1 MRGWLTG
8 LGVSV
13 LAASTL
19 VVLPTASDIPA
30 TAAASRAAATP
41 VMVPSTAVYPAS
53 LEGKKCA
60 KRGATRIVGAD
71 TYRCVAQGK
80 RLVWK
85 RVTPPTPSVKDG
97 DACTTAGHRVSN
109 PPGYLE
115 CRVTAGNRLVYRQ
128 LSLQPKSPGITASPQ
143 PIDTCRLSDTRPNR
157 GLPPGPGG
165 TLISEAIA
173 YPVTSATRPLVLP
186 ASGKARVAVLPYD
199 FSDAPGDADPQ
210 AWLKPQMDRVSD
222 WIEHYSAGRVEYEW
236 VTSNTWIRASKPSSE
251 YQFLHP
257 RRGGVMPPDL
267 PQGPFKTEQWIAQD
281 LLTSAPDNLDLGGVR
296 AVFFVYPQDVHYPY
310 DLPVREVTVNHPDF
324 PRSFLMFSS
333 GRWLYEQ
340 KMPLWSFIVHE
351 FGHFQGI
358 PGHAPW
364 DGSPLDVMTNQ
375 HGLAIT
381 LGTWS
386 RLTMDWQDTRE
397 VYCTTRE
404 ALADDV
410 VTLSALDSEEAGTK
424 AVIVRLNESRALIME
439 SRRRSTW
446 SSGAMGW
453 PGLPE
458 GFYGLTV
465 IRVDTSV
472 DLNRVQQAG
481 AYLDFI
487 DGGERGHGVLF
498 QQGLRVP
505 PFDLDNVIYEGES
518 IVTDGVRISLTRSG
532 DHDRVHVS
540 RA

>member
-1 MRGWLTG
+1 MAG

-13 LAASTL
+13 LATSTL
-19 VVLPTASDIPA
+19 MLLPTAADIPA
-30 TAAASRAAATP
+30 TAAASPTTATP
-41 VMVPSTAVYPAS
+41 VTFPSSAAPLTS
-53 LEGKKCA
+53 LEGKKCM
-60 KRGATRIVGAD
+60 KRGATRVVGGD
-71 TYRCVAQGK
+71 TYRCVTQGK

-85 RVTPPTPSVKDG
+85 RVTPSTPSVKDG
-97 DACTTAGHRVSN
+97 DSCTTAGQRVSN
-109 PPGYLE
+109 PAGHLE
-115 CRVTAGNRLVYRQ
+115 CRMIAGNRLVYRQ
-128 LSLQPKSPGITASPQ
+128 LSLQPKSPGITQSPLA
-143 PIDTCRLSDTRPNR
+143 IDTCRLSDTRPNR
-157 GLPPGPGG
+157 GLPPGQGG

-186 ASGKARVAVLPYD
+186 ASGKTRVAVLPYD
-199 FSDAPGDADPQ
+199 FADAPGSPNPQ
-210 AWLKPQMDRVSD
+210 AWLRPQMDRVSD

-236 VTSNTWIRASKPSSE
+236 VTSDTWIRASKPSSE

-257 RRGGVMPPDL
+257 SRGGVMPPDL
-267 PQGPFKTEQWIAQD
+267 PQGPFKTEQAIAQD
-281 LLTSAPDNLDLGGVR
+281 LLASAPESLDLSGVR
-296 AVFFVYPQDVHYPY
+296 AVFFVYPQDVYYPY
-310 DLPVREVTVNHPDF
+310 DLPVREVSVNHPDF
-324 PRSFLMFSS
+324 PRSFLMFAS

-340 KMPLWSFIVHE
+340 KMPLWSFVVHE

-397 VYCTTRE
+397 VYCTSRE
-404 ALADDV
+404 TLADDV
-410 VTLSALDSEEAGTK
+410 VTLSAIDSEEVGTK
-424 AVIVRLNESRALIME
+424 AIMVRLSESRALIIE

-472 DLNRVQQAG
+472 DLNRIQQAG

-505 PFDLDNVIYEGES
+505 PFDLDNVVYDGES
-518 IVTDGVRISLTRSG
+518 IVTDGVRISLVKSG
-532 DHDRVHVS
+532 DHDTVQVT